1 MFLIGPKNLASA
13 CSLSPLGIIAGKD
26 EMHGTEDP
34 LRISVFAG
42 KMQSC
47 VAAMPSLLPL
57 LNLLST
63 SSFCL
68 ARNTVSGTTSPH
80 RAISQSSAISRT
92 SVGSDNW

>member
-1 MFLIGPKNLASA
+1 MLLIGPKYLTSA
-13 CSLSPLGIIAGKD
+13 CSFSPLGIIAGKD
-26 EMHGTEDP
+26 EMHGTEYL

-42 KMQSC
+42 RMQSC
-47 VAAMPSLLPL
+47 VAAMPSQLPL

-68 ARNTVSGTTSPH
+68 ARNTERGTTSPR
-80 RAISQSSAISRT
+80 RAISRSSAISRT